1 MVGYYEYEIR
11 VKPTHSNKSSGH
23 FLINFLIMIQ
33 KIIVTADIS
42 EKTTK
47 FFGCKET
54 DTMTFTKVDDYFIL
68 SLGCTEVVVANLKIT
83 PSTIEFITIDV
94 SGEGLLRFHNGEL
107 SIYEKDDKL
116 LEYLRT
122 TSQKF
127 MTHLSGF

>member
-1 MVGYYEYEIR
+1 
-11 VKPTHSNKSSGH
+11 
-23 FLINFLIMIQ
+23 MIQ

-42 EKTTK
+42 EKTAK

-54 DTMTFTKVDDYFIL
+54 DTMTFTKVGEYFTL
-68 SLGCTEVVVANLKIT
+68 SLGCTMLVVTNLKIT
-83 PSTIEFITIDV
+83 PSAVEFITIDD
-94 SGEGLLRFHNGEL
+94 SGKGLLRFHNGEL

-127 MTHLSGF
+127 MTYLCGF